1 MKPQQGWIS
10 ARSTGQD
17 IGESFMRRYLF
28 AWVPLLLLAAQPP
41 VYAKERGNGSAGQ
54 QCQPKKKKSG
64 MFGAIAG
71 GIAGAALGGWG
82 APAAVGMLALP
93 VGSLLTDAILRK
105 LDCKEQ
111 VKAATATD
119 TATRGGVGTTSTW
132 ESDTRPGVKGSSTVR
147 DQRASAD
154 GGTCML
160 ITDVVIVD
168 GEETTVDKKMC
179 RKPGGGNYVLAA

>member
-1 MKPQQGWIS
+1 MSVQP
-10 ARSTGQD
+10 T
-17 IGESFMRRYLF
+17 
-28 AWVPLLLLAAQPP
+28 AA
-41 VYAKERGNGSAGQ
+41 YSKKRDGGSETTN
-54 QCQPKKKKSG
+54 CQPKKKKSG

-71 GIAGAALGGWG
+71 GIAGTALGGWG
-82 APAAVGMLALP
+82 GSAPLGMLALP
-93 VGSLLTDAILRK
+93 VGSLLTDAIIRK

-111 VKAATATD
+111 VQAATATD
-119 TATRGGVGTTSTW
+119 KAVRGGVGTTSTW
-132 ESDTRPGVKGSSTVR
+132 ESDTHPGVRGSSTAR

-154 GGTCML
+154 GGSCML

>member
-1 MKPQQGWIS
+1 
-10 ARSTGQD
+10 
-17 IGESFMRRYLF
+17 MRRYLF
-28 AWVPLLLLAAQPP
+28 ACVPLLLLSAQPAA
-41 VYAKERGNGSAGQ
+41 YAKERGADSAGQ
-54 QCQPKKKKSG
+54 KCTPKKKKSGG

-71 GIAGAALGGWG
+71 GIAGSALGGWG
-82 APAAVGMLALP
+82 GAPGALIAAGLP
-93 VGSLLTDAILRK
+93 VASLLTDAIIRK

-119 TATRGGVGTTSTW
+119 NAVRGGVGTTSTW

-154 GGTCML
+154 GGSCML

-168 GEETTVDKKMC
+168 GEETTVDKRMC

>member
-1 MKPQQGWIS
+1 MN
-10 ARSTGQD
+10 
-17 IGESFMRRYLF
+17 RYLVAF
-28 AWVPLLLLAAQPP
+28 VPLLLLSVQPAPAFAKKKGDGDAQT
-41 VYAKERGNGSAGQ
+41 A
-54 QCQPKKKKSG
+54 QCQPKKKKRG
-64 MFGAIAG
+64 MFGANAG
-71 GIAGAALGGWG
+71 GIAGSALGGFG
-82 APAAVGMLALP
+82 APAAVGLLALP
-93 VGSLLTDAILRK
+93 VGSLLTEAIIRK

-119 TATRGGVGTTSTW
+119 TAVRGGVGTTSSW

-154 GGTCML
+154 GGSCML

>member
-1 MKPQQGWIS
+1 MS
-10 ARSTGQD
+10 RLLLAC
-17 IGESFMRRYLF
+17 
-28 AWVPLLLLAAQPP
+28 VPLLLLSVQPAP
-41 VYAKERGNGSAGQ
+41 AFAKNHDESSETTK
-54 QCQPKKKKSG
+54 CQPKKKKSG

-71 GIAGAALGGWG
+71 GIASSAIGGWG
-82 APAAVGMLALP
+82 GAGIGMLALP
-93 VGSLLTDAILRK
+93 VGSLLTDAILAK

-119 TATRGGVGTTSTW
+119 TAVRGGVGTTSTW

-154 GGTCML
+154 GGSCML

>member
-1 MKPQQGWIS
+1 MN
-10 ARSTGQD
+10 
-17 IGESFMRRYLF
+17 RYLF
-28 AWVPLLLLAAQPP
+28 AFVPLLLLSVQPAPAFAKKHDGDAPAA
-41 VYAKERGNGSAGQ
+41 K
-54 QCQPKKKKSG
+54 CQPKKKKSG
-64 MFGAIAG
+64 GMFGAIAG
-71 GIAGAALGGWG
+71 SIAGSALGGFG
-82 APAAVGMLALP
+82 APAAVGLLALP

-111 VKAATATD
+111 VQAATATNN
-119 TATRGGVGTTSTW
+119 AVRGGVGTTSTW
-132 ESDTRPGVKGSSTVR
+132 ESETRPGVKGASTVR

-154 GGTCML
+154 GGSCML

>member
-1 MKPQQGWIS
+1 
-10 ARSTGQD
+10 
-17 IGESFMRRYLF
+17 MRRYMF
-28 AWVPLLLLAAQPP
+28 ACVPLLLLSAQPP
-41 VYAKERGNGSAGQ
+41 VFAEERGSDSPAQ
-54 QCQPKKKKSG
+54 KCTPKKKRSGG

-71 GIAGAALGGWG
+71 GIAGTALGHSG
-82 APAAVGMLALP
+82 VGSTLIGIGLP
-93 VGSLLTDAILRK
+93 VTSLLTDAIMRK

-119 TATRGGVGTTSTW
+119 NAVRGGVGTTSTW

-154 GGTCML
+154 GGSCML

-168 GEETTVDKKMC
+168 GEETTVDKRMC

>member
-1 MKPQQGWIS
+1 MS
-10 ARSTGQD
+10 R
-17 IGESFMRRYLF
+17 FLF
-28 AWVPLLLLAAQPP
+28 ACVPLLLISVQPGAAE
-41 VYAKERGNGSAGQ
+41 AKKRDGASETTK
-54 QCQPKKKKSG
+54 CTPKKKKSGG

-71 GIAGAALGGWG
+71 GIAGTALGGWG
-82 APAAVGMLALP
+82 GAGGALIAAGLP
-93 VGSLLTDAILRK
+93 VASLLTEAIINK

-119 TATRGGVGTTSTW
+119 NAVRGGVGTTSSW
-132 ESDTRPGVKGSSTVR
+132 ESETRPGVKGSSTVR

-154 GGTCML
+154 GGSCML

>member
-1 MKPQQGWIS
+1 
-10 ARSTGQD
+10 
-17 IGESFMRRYLF
+17 MRRYLF
-28 AWVPLLLLAAQPP
+28 ACVPLLLLSVQPAAF
-41 VYAKERGNGSAGQ
+41 AKERGADSAGQ
-54 QCQPKKKKSG
+54 SCKPKKKKSG

-71 GIAGAALGGWG
+71 GIAGSVVGGWG
-82 APAAVGMLALP
+82 APAAVGLLALP

-111 VKAATATD
+111 VQAATATD
-119 TATRGGVGTTSTW
+119 NATRGGVGTTSSW
-132 ESDTRPGVKGSSTVR
+132 ESETRPGVRGSSTAR

-154 GGTCML
+154 GGSCML